1 MSAKIIPLQPVRRY
15 ASTHRSNL
23 PIAFQRAELGV
34 ILNLYGQ
41 MVTKGVWK
49 DYAID
54 MRKNQAVF
62 SVYRR
67 ASEMPIYQIF
77 KRPDLRHKQGQYSV
91 VAHGGLILKRG
102 HDLRAVLRVFDK
114 QKLKGS

>member
-1 MSAKIIPLQPVRRY
+1 MSAKIIPLQPIRRF
-15 ASTHRSNL
+15 ASSHHSNL
-23 PIAFQRAELGV
+23 PIAFKRAELGV

-41 MVTKGVWK
+41 MVTKGIWK

-54 MRKNQAVF
+54 MRKNEAVF

-77 KRPDLRHKQGQYSV
+77 KRPDLRGKQGQYSV

-102 HDLRAVLRVFDK
+102 HELKTVLRVFDK
-114 QKLKGS
+114 LKLKGS

>member
-1 MSAKIIPLQPVRRY
+1 MSAKIIPLTPRRF
-15 ASTHRSNL
+15 ASSNSA
-23 PIAFQRAELGV
+23 PAQIAFQRAELSV

-54 MRKNQAVF
+54 MRKNEAVF

-77 KRPDLRHKQGQYSV
+77 KRPDLRNKQGQYSV

-102 HDLRAVLRVFDK
+102 HDLRTVLRVFDK
-114 QKLKGS
+114 IKLKGS